1 MQYIY
6 RRTHVPKGDFNK
18 VAKQFGVGVLLKI
31 SAYFQN
37 TFPKNTYGEL
47 LLIFVDLMMYFGR
60 SD

>member
-6 RRTHVPKGDFNK
+6 RRTHIPKGDFRLQ
-18 VAKQFGVGVLLKI
+18 KQFGVGVLLKI

-37 TFPKNTYGEL
+37 NFPKNTYGEL